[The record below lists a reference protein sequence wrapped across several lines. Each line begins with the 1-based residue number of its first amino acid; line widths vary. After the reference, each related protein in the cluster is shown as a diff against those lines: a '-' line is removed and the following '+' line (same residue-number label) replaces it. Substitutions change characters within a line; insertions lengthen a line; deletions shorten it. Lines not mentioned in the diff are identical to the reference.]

1 MNATPDTGHP
11 RWLEDPELAAVVAEV
26 EEFVGIGGW
35 DAKPRLFALVPT
47 DEVRRTQ
54 PELAAHLVGSGRYT
68 PIAQDD
74 FSEGDLALA
83 LGRIGWPDA
92 VVGCVLAQEIVVL
105 PPDVGDELAADP
117 ETAAGRAAG
126 HPARTEARLVAGV
139 LRDAPGGAC
148 LLRVRPSVGT
158 ATAAGGDQA
167 AGAEPLRG
175 GDLAPGLIAA
185 LLATFD

>member
-1 MNATPDTGHP
+1 MNAAADTGRH

-35 DAKPRLFALVPT
+35 DANPRLFALVPT
-47 DEVRRTQ
+47 AELRRSQ
-54 PELAAHLVGSGRYT
+54 PELAGHLAGSGRYT
-68 PIAQDD
+68 PIAQEDMPV
-74 FSEGDLALA
+74 GDLARA
-83 LGRIGWPDA
+83 LGGIGWPDA

-167 AGAEPLRG
+167 ASAEPLRG